1 MGYCEKTLEVLYL
14 CFVLS
19 AWKVLC
25 LSPYHVQS
33 SIQESVSP
41 WSPPCHSPIP
51 RDHWL
56 CAQSFF
62 LESASILTPLI
73 LCCVYLCFCSAA
85 SLASEF
91 PEDRKATLILYF
103 TLGTMPGLSE
113 VLDECLGNRLL
124 WNQLNHIYE
133 NNFSKFTSCEAYPPG
148 FIQCNNYLFSIFQQ
162 IMRLPWN
169 CSSVRGTKIINKS
182 LSSITAVHKL
192 GSKGCWQAV
201 AILN

>member
-1 MGYCEKTLEVLYL
+1 MFRAQSRSQFLPEVPPATRLFQETTG
-14 CFVLS
+14 FVHSLS
-19 AWKVLC
+19 FLNLPPFSPLSYSVVLC
-25 LSPYHVQS
+25 L
-33 SIQESVSP
+33 
-41 WSPPCHSPIP
+41 
-51 RDHWL
+51 
-56 CAQSFF
+56 
-62 LESASILTPLI
+62 
-73 LCCVYLCFCSAA
+73 CSAA

-133 NNFSKFTSCEAYPPG
+133 NNFSKFTSCEVYPPG

-169 CSSVRGTKIINKS
+169 CSSVRVTKIINKS